1 MTCVCV
7 CVCVCLFFSF
17 SFLFWSG
24 QSPEGWEGSH
34 EQVGRTATAVPT
46 GDAIG
51 RMGGRRNEMVKT
63 DLRSTLDRRW

>member
-1 MTCVCV
+1 LCVCV
-7 CVCVCLFFSF
+7 CVCVFVFFLFFF
-17 SFLFWSG
+17 FGAGKARKDGKVRMNRWGAEL
-24 QSPEGWEGSH
+24 P
-34 EQVGRTATAVPT
+34 P